1 MKLLFYCTKAKP
13 YLVKENDF
21 NGGES
26 KYKCI
31 FQKGTENPILNG
43 YIVAEAEIDRVENI
57 NLYSLKLNNDENYA
71 LHLNDRFKFEL
82 YEEDKWEKTGLT
94 CKQLKD
100 YLKKEKLYY
109 DGNENIYYYAGYA
122 IYLKNVKAFY
132 EPRKLNYYGLKKSP
146 QNMCYARYPVPYNN
160 ELDGWE
166 VYEDTCIISI
176 QPEPFCQILNG
187 EKTIEI
193 RTKILKTIDY
203 IRLKSRRIK

>member
-31 FQKGTENPILNG
+31 FQKGTENAILNG
-43 YIVAEAEIDRVENI
+43 YIVAEAESGSVEEI
-57 NLYSLKLNNDENYA
+57 YYKDGTMEQAEYGILGFRTKSLT
-71 LHLNDRFKFEL
+71 
-82 YEEDKWEKTGLT
+82 EETLLQRS
-94 CKQLKD
+94 CLSRKQLD
-100 YLKKEKLYY
+100 NYLAGSK
-109 DGNENIYYYAGYA
+109 GYA
-122 IYLKNVKAFY
+122 IHLKNVKPFY
-132 EPRKLNYYGLKKSP
+132 EPKHLSECYKKYCWQGFEFLGTHLDPLEKAP
-146 QNMCYARYPVPYNN
+146 QNMCYCCDKDEKNSFILV
-160 ELDGWE
+160 
-166 VYEDTCIISI
+166 SI
-176 QPEPFCQILNG
+176 QPEWLCKILNG